1 MHNERDDPWCRYP
14 GIYASMP
21 ARSFRRAWQVAG
33 SYRRFNDPAHLVE
46 PSRVRSDPDLLYS
59 FVGSPTHACRKA
71 LLDLTGPRSHVEV
84 VEGFLFWDPSSRD
97 FELRRRRFAEILLRS
112 TFVLCPRGNGT
123 ASIRLFETLA
133 AGRVP
138 VILADSWVPPAGP
151 DWESFSLRW
160 PEDDAARLPRALEAL
175 EAQAGEMGMRARAA
189 YESFFAPDVVLAR
202 QLSQLEALVVTAR
215 PGRFPSGGYHNA
227 QYLHLRAR
235 ELRGA
240 ARHGAVD
247 IARAGART
255 PLPRPAS
262 HRAGRRSSQPGESV
276 SVPEPDP
283 ALRPRRRAVP
293 QIAISSPVR
302 TASAARSVRA
312 TSAATVETRIERSSR
327 SDQFS
332 T

>member
-1 MHNERDDPWCRYP
+1 MKLHLASAGVDLRWSAIPDFARQLRSQRLEHSHVLVDDPGEADVVLFVECHQLPGDWRLRAITESSVARRFPEKVAVHNERDDPWCRYP

-71 LLDLTGPRSHVEV
+71 LLDLTGARSHVEV

-138 VILADSWVPPAGP
+138 VILADSWVPPAAPTGRASRCAGP
-151 DWESFSLRW
+151 RTT
-160 PEDDAARLPRALEAL
+160 PP
-175 EAQAGEMGMRARAA
+175 GCRAR
-189 YESFFAPDVVLAR
+189 SR
-202 QLSQLEALVVTAR
+202 RSRHR
-215 PGRFPSGGYHNA
+215 PGRWGCVPVPPTSPSSPP
-227 QYLHLRAR
+227 
-235 ELRGA
+235 
-240 ARHGAVD
+240 
-247 IARAGART
+247 T
-255 PLPRPAS
+255 SCSPAS
-262 HRAGRRSSQPGESV
+262 
-276 SVPEPDP
+276 
-283 ALRPRRRAVP
+283 
-293 QIAISSPVR
+293 
-302 TASAARSVRA
+302 
-312 TSAATVETRIERSSR
+312 
-327 SDQFS
+327 
-332 T
+332 

>member
-1 MHNERDDPWCRYP
+1 MVPLP
-14 GIYASMP
+14 GDLREHAGAELPPGVAGRRLLPQVQRPGAPRRAVPSTVRSGPVVLLRRLADTRVPQGP
-21 ARSFRRAWQVAG
+21 ARPHRSAQPRRGRRGVPLLGPELAG
-33 SYRRFNDPAHLVE
+33 LRAASPALRGDPAALDVRALPARQRH
-46 PSRVRSDPDLLYS
+46 RVDP
-59 FVGSPTHACRKA
+59 A
-71 LLDLTGPRSHVEV
+71 L
-84 VEGFLFWDPSSRD
+84 RD
-97 FELRRRRFAEILLRS
+97 
-112 TFVLCPRGNGT
+112 PRG
-123 ASIRLFETLA
+123 RPR
-133 AGRVP
+133 AGDPRGQ
-138 VILADSWVPPAGP
+138 LGATRGP

-312 TSAATVETRIERSSR
+312 TSVATVETRIERSSR

>member
-138 VILADSWVPPAGP
+138 VILADSWVPPAAPTGRASRCAGP
-151 DWESFSLRW
+151 RTT
-160 PEDDAARLPRALEAL
+160 PP
-175 EAQAGEMGMRARAA
+175 GCRAR
-189 YESFFAPDVVLAR
+189 SR
-202 QLSQLEALVVTAR
+202 RSRHR
-215 PGRFPSGGYHNA
+215 PGRWGCVPVPPTSPSSPP
-227 QYLHLRAR
+227 
-235 ELRGA
+235 
-240 ARHGAVD
+240 
-247 IARAGART
+247 T
-255 PLPRPAS
+255 SCSPAS
-262 HRAGRRSSQPGESV
+262 
-276 SVPEPDP
+276 
-283 ALRPRRRAVP
+283 
-293 QIAISSPVR
+293 
-302 TASAARSVRA
+302 
-312 TSAATVETRIERSSR
+312 
-327 SDQFS
+327 
-332 T
+332 